1 MDKNGIECL
10 KITQKD
16 QIKKNG
22 QKILVNWAKLKF
34 SFRIFRTPLGL
45 AKKGPNK

>member
-1 MDKNGIECL
+1 MAKNGIECL

-22 QKILVNWAKLKF
+22 QKILVNWAKFKF
-34 SFRIFRTPLGL
+34 GLRIFRTPLGP